1 MPAVSSAL
9 AGPSYYEIVR
19 IVLLNARWGCSF
31 LLNRRPKHL
40 KLTLVLV
47 CSSTIIDTQGIPVFA
62 NADFDRYDKAGTEAY
77 EHGKYAEAE
86 KLFSAGLKSAE
97 QSGLYQLEVATA
109 QNNLVEVYRAQAKYS
124 KAEPLYKNSL
134 AIREKTLEPNHAAV
148 AADLNNL
155 ASLLRKTNRKSEA
168 AKLEARAN
176 AIPPAR

>member
-1 MPAVSSAL
+1 MKYFYLIIIFFFTLSA
-9 AGPSYYEIVR
+9 EIYAQSAHKNLR
-19 IVLLNARWGCSF
+19 NGDMLYGF
-31 LLNRRPKHL
+31 
-40 KLTLVLV
+40 
-47 CSSTIIDTQGIPVFA
+47 
-62 NADFDRYDKAGTEAY
+62 
-77 EHGKYAEAE
+77 GKYAEAE

-97 QSGLYQLEVATA
+97 QSGLYKLEVATA
-109 QNNLVEVYRAQAKYS
+109 QNNLAEVYRAQAKYS